1 MTKDVFTQKTLDS
14 EQMLYRISM
23 SMLKND
29 ADCEDAVQQTIL
41 TAYKRLNSLKHEEYF
56 RTWIT
61 RILINE
67 CNKILKA
74 RKRTAPLEVIENRS
88 DDTFTHNTELREAIN
103 SLSPKLRVVI
113 VMKYSE
119 GFSITEIST
128 TLKIPEGTVKSRL
141 SQAKDKLKELLKDND
156 EGSDRALVNMRL
168 IV

>member
-1 MTKDVFTQKTLDS
+1 MTKINFTESVLGC

-23 SMLKND
+23 SMLKNH

-41 TAYKRLNSLKHEEYF
+41 TAYSKLSTLKHEEFF

-67 CNKILKA
+67 CNSILRN
-74 RKRTAPLEVIENRS
+74 RKRTASLEVIEGVS
-88 DDTFTHNTELREAIN
+88 DNTFTHNSELREAIN

-119 GFSITEIST
+119 EFSIKEISKA
-128 TLKIPEGTVKSRL
+128 LKIPEGTVKSRL
-141 SQAKDKLKELLKDND
+141 SQAKDQLKEKLNDDPGKEEHTDIRLK
-156 EGSDRALVNMRL
+156 
-168 IV
+168 IVV